1 MDQFVIVQIT
11 NHDNLASTFS
21 EVKHEKLQMGGML
34 LTDRIDALNFR
45 LRESE
50 VGYKTEFHVAGDPT
64 LIIIQQGTLR
74 ISLQNG
80 ESKDFSSGD
89 MFIAKDFLPKH
100 IPFDEAIHGHRAEVI
115 GEQRLKAVHI
125 KLESLNG

>member
-50 VGYKTEFHVAGDPT
+50 VGYKTGFHVAGDPT

>member
-1 MDQFVIVQIT
+1 MDQFVITQIT

-34 LTDRIDALNFR
+34 LTNRIDALNFR

-50 VGYKTEFHVAGDPT
+50 PGYKTEFHVAGDPT

-74 ISLQNG
+74 IFLQNG
-80 ESKDFSSGD
+80 ASKDFSPGD
-89 MFIAKDFLPKH
+89 LFIAKDFLPKH
-100 IPFDEAIHGHRAEVI
+100 VPFDKAIHGHRAEVM
-115 GEQRLKAVHI
+115 GEQPLKAVHI
-125 KLESLNG
+125 KLETLNG